1 MGVTSVLQV
10 DTSANVGVTMA
21 EGTAIPNVFAVP
33 ATGADREDWGNA
45 KRKTRLERKQDMR
58 NARRSLLQKVGDF
71 RV

>member
-1 MGVTSVLQV
+1 
-10 DTSANVGVTMA
+10 MA